1 MGLFYVFFVFFF
13 VILGFLSYFWKYL
26 VLFYG
31 YGRGVS
37 CGVVELGFV
46 VEFLFFGGCGD
57 VFKFLRERFG
67 DINKFKF
74 FLVVW

>member
-1 MGLFYVFFVFFF
+1 MGM
-13 VILGFLSYFWKYL
+13 GG
-26 VLFYG
+26 VL
-31 YGRGVS
+31 VS

-67 DINKFKF
+67 DVIKFKF
-74 FLVVW
+74 FLVVGNCVMKLLGRYMWYFFG